1 MSERLQAMPRGILAT
16 LVVCAVSSLQVSAPV
31 YAQSNE
37 ALVEAE
43 RLTTSMVE
51 SAKFTVIHMNRAAS
65 ASSLATAQEEATL
78 SRKSGQEMVSLGRQA
93 IAKLEQML
101 VSSELPPDV
110 ALQGEQAVC
119 YLRESIRHVH
129 HWVQHTHHIMMSDS
143 FRGGIAHVLDGAR
156 HARASGNSL
165 LIGQSYLTLLVQADL
180 KAAPAPGEARV
191 VKGLPFCGF
200 GEEAHH
206 DREIFLDS
214 PDEAA
219 ERHH

>member
-1 MSERLQAMPRGILAT
+1 MSERLQAMRRRILAA
-16 LVVCAVSSLQVSAPV
+16 LVVCAASGLQVPGPI

-37 ALVEAE
+37 TLLEAE
-43 RLTTSMVE
+43 RLTGSMVE
-51 SAKFTVIHMNRAAS
+51 AAKFVVIHMNRAAS

-93 IAKLEQML
+93 IAKIEQVL
-101 VSSELPPDV
+101 VSSELPPET
-110 ALQGEQAVC
+110 AFQAEQAVC

-165 LIGQSYLTLLVQADL
+165 LAGQTYLTLLVQVDL
-180 KAAPAPGEARV
+180 KAAPVQGETRV

-206 DREIFLDS
+206 DREIFLDF
-214 PDEAA
+214 PDGGA
-219 ERHH
+219 EHHR